1 MKIKLYKNLPYL
13 LFYTDNLSK
22 DRGGCANGP
31 VVRIRKKY
39 INDVGLEFHEAHH
52 VFYFWKFGVIGR
64 LLYIFSKKWRL
75 NEEVACYREQLKYAP
90 AIYNLG
96 YYRKLYA
103 GYIANDYGLD
113 ITEAEAENKLRS

>member
-13 LFYTDNLSK
+13 LFYTDNLPK
-22 DRGGCANGP
+22 DWGGRANGP

-75 NEEVACYREQLKYAP
+75 NEEVACYKEQLK
-90 AIYNLG
+90 
-96 YYRKLYA
+96 
-103 GYIANDYGLD
+103 
-113 ITEAEAENKLRS
+113 

>member
-13 LFYTDNLSK
+13 LFYTDNLPNNW
-22 DRGGCANGP
+22 GGCANGP

-64 LLYIFSKKWRL
+64 LLYLFSKKWKL
-75 NEEVACYREQLKYAP
+75 NEEVACYREQLKHAP
-90 AIYNLG
+90 ASRDPER
-96 YYRKLYA
+96 YRDMYA
-103 GYIANDYGLD
+103 GFIANDYGLK
-113 ITEAEAENKLRS
+113 ISKEEVLRLLK